1 VVAYRLEPSRQ
12 LVVSGALGTTVR
24 NEIPG
29 GAMPNTANCVHH
41 VVWCVKPESLPRVR
55 AYCEEGLG
63 LPMQDLDLP
72 DLGIHVLIS
81 WEGGIEIMAPTYAE
95 GTLVVSANDFLESR
109 GEGVYS
115 VVFNVGNLEDAI
127 RKLEAQGAKL
137 VFAEDIAA
145 EDIEDR
151 NLSSDPDDDGM
162 AVRQAL
168 FDDVCGMR
176 ICLQELA
183 TGGTG

>member
-1 VVAYRLEPSRQ
+1 VNAQSLE
-12 LVVSGALGTTVR
+12 
-24 NEIPG
+24 
-29 GAMPNTANCVHH
+29 
-41 VVWCVKPESLPRVR
+41 R
-55 AYCEEGLG
+55 ARRYCEEGLG
-63 LPMQDLDLP
+63 LAMQDLDLP

-95 GTLVVSANDFLESR
+95 GTLVASAQQFLASR

-115 VVFNVGNLEDAI
+115 VVFNVENLEDAVE
-127 RKLEAQGAKL
+127 KLEAQGATL
-137 VFAEDIAA
+137 VFAEDIGA
-145 EDIEDR
+145 EDVEDR

-183 TGGTG
+183 AGAAG

>member
-1 VVAYRLEPSRQ
+1 MAN
-12 LVVSGALGTTVR
+12 TV
-24 NEIPG
+24 
-29 GAMPNTANCVHH
+29 NCVHH
-41 VVWCVKPESLPRVR
+41 VVWCVKAESLERAR

-95 GTLVVSANDFLESR
+95 GTLVASANEFLDAR

-115 VVFNVGNLEDAI
+115 VVFNVENLEDAI
-127 RKLEAQGAKL
+127 KKLEAQGARL
-137 VFAEDIAA
+137 VFAEDIAP

-151 NLSSDPDDDGM
+151 NLSSDPADDGM

-176 ICLQELA
+176 MCLQELA
-183 TGGTG
+183 TGAAG

>member
-1 VVAYRLEPSRQ
+1 MSNSV
-12 LVVSGALGTTVR
+12 
-24 NEIPG
+24 
-29 GAMPNTANCVHH
+29 NCVHH

-55 AYCEEGLG
+55 AYCEDGLG

-81 WEGGIEIMAPTYAE
+81 WDGGIEIMAPTYQD
-95 GTLVVSANDFLESR
+95 GTLVASANEFLASR

-115 VVFNVGNLEDAI
+115 VVFNVASLEDAI
-127 RKLEAQGAKL
+127 ERLQAQGASL

-145 EDIEDR
+145 EDVEDR
-151 NLSSDPDDDGM
+151 NLSADPDDDDM
-162 AVRQAL
+162 AIRQAL

-183 TGGTG
+183 IGSTGS